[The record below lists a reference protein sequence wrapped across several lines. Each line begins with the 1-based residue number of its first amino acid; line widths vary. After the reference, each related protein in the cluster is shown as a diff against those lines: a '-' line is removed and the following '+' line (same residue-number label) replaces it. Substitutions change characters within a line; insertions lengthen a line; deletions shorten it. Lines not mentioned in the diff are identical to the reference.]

1 MIGNGKGRS
10 CFVAHKIGGGIQN
23 RGRSRKSE
31 VEVGCEVEV
40 LEGGASLIGQAEGR
54 EIAGNKAQQ
63 GSREE

>member
-1 MIGNGKGRS
+1 MLRGTQDW
-10 CFVAHKIGGGIQN
+10 GGIQN
-23 RGRSRKSE
+23 TEGGPGRSE

-63 GSREE
+63 ASREE